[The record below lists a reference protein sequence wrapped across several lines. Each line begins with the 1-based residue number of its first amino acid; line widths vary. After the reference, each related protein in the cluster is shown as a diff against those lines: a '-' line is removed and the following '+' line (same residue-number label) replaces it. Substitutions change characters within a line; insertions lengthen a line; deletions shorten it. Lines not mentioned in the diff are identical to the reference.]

1 MNVGHVKKL
10 LVPNQMR
17 YQAAL
22 RPDCSIYIGYSMH
35 FNHNMRVK
43 SELNKHNYEFVCVS
57 NGERDQK
64 KLLELGIFKFLM
76 ILSKI

>member
-1 MNVGHVKKL
+1 
-10 LVPNQMR
+10 
-17 YQAAL
+17 
-22 RPDCSIYIGYSMH
+22 
-35 FNHNMRVK
+35 MRVK